1 MNSPPDSMKAR
12 VRTMLRSALAI
23 SILLV
28 AGLRTDASSRLL
40 PSANLLGTW
49 KLKAVGGKD
58 PATIAIKSWQV
69 EFREQ
74 GNWIYSGSMTGK
86 WEGMKLSGSGT
97 WPLQGNHLESTAG
110 VNTGKAT
117 VHIDNDSL
125 VLSPDPVVRLN
136 GKEAVETQYVRLVS
150 P

>member
-1 MNSPPDSMKAR
+1 
-12 VRTMLRSALAI
+12 MLRSALAI

-28 AGLRTDASSRLL
+28 AGLGAMSQRTDASSRVL

-49 KLKAVGGKD
+49 QLKAVGGKD

-86 WEGMKLSGSGT
+86 WEGMKLGGSGT
-97 WPLQGNHLESTAG
+97 WSVQGNHLEYTPVSTQAKRRC
-110 VNTGKAT
+110 TLT
-117 VHIDNDSL
+117 TTHSL
-125 VLSPDPVVRLN
+125 CRQTPWWV
-136 GKEAVETQYVRLVS
+136 
-150 P
+150 

>member
-28 AGLRTDASSRLL
+28 AGLGAMSQRTDASARVL

-58 PATIAIKSWQV
+58 SATIAIKSWQV

-86 WEGMKLSGSGT
+86 WEGMKLSGSWT
-97 WPLQGNHLESTAG
+97 WLLQGNRLEYTAG
-110 VNTGKAT
+110 ANTGKAT

-136 GKEAVETQYVRLVS
+136 GKEAFNT
-150 P
+150 